1 MTAPAAPP
9 VEGSRAEGSR
19 AGVARARALA
29 WSALRRAGLVV
40 VAAAVSLLVLRYV
53 LPSRLEGARGGLT
66 GALSWVVDQ
75 HPLFVGLLVFVG
87 LTEIGR
93 YWWRQLAPSS
103 ARLAA
108 VDTAFSW
115 LGARRLLIGL
125 AVAGSLAYVVR
136 SSVVASYRV
145 VGPSML
151 PTLEVGDRLLVSRS
165 AYGTRLPLSK
175 KLLHARVPARGDL
188 VVFPASGLTG
198 APGAQAVVKRVI
210 GLPGDTMSFDQGRLL
225 INGWAVPTC
234 DAGPYAN
241 LLGRLTVK
249 GRLDVEF
256 LGDKAYLTI
265 RKPVERSFA
274 EYTVKPNEVFV
285 VGDDRG
291 LSSDSRFWD
300 EGRGAGVPID
310 MLEGKVTRVLLGA
323 RPDGRL
329 DASRLLSPPLD
340 LKVRMPGFDTRET
353 DKRIANCLARR
364 PAVTSPPAAPP
375 QWPRPQG

>member
-1 MTAPAAPP
+1 LR
-9 VEGSRAEGSR
+9 GS
-19 AGVARARALA
+19 
-29 WSALRRAGLVV
+29 GLIVL
-40 VAAAVSLLVLRYV
+40 AAAASLLVLRYV

-66 GALSWVVDQ
+66 GALAWLGDQ
-75 HPLFVGLLVFVG
+75 HPLLVGLAVFLA

-103 ARLAA
+103 VGRAVEAA
-108 VDTAFSW
+108 LSW
-115 LGARRLLIGL
+115 RAARRLLLGL
-125 AVAGSLAYVVR
+125 AIAASLAYAVR
-136 SSVVASYRV
+136 SSVAATFRV

-175 KLLHARVPARGDL
+175 RLLHAKPPARADL

-198 APGAQAVVKRVI
+198 APGTQAVVKRVL
-210 GLPGDTMSFDQGRLL
+210 GLPGDTLSFEEGKLL
-225 INGWAVPTC
+225 INGWPVPTC

-241 LLGRLTVK
+241 LIGRLTVK
-249 GRLDVEF
+249 GRLTVEY
-256 LGDKAYLTI
+256 LGDRTYLTV
-265 RKPVERSFA
+265 RKPLERSFPA
-274 EYTVKPNEVFV
+274 YTVKPNEVFV

-329 DASRLLSPPLD
+329 DFSRLLAPPLD
-340 LKVRMPGFDTRET
+340 VKVRLPGFDLRET
-353 DKRIANCLARR
+353 DKRIATCLAKR
-364 PAVTSPPAAPP
+364 PAVTAPPPAGTPVAA
-375 QWPRPQG
+375 R